1 MRITFK
7 QILCIF
13 ASIIIGAVIIVQFLP
28 KPKLSF
34 SDKQELFRTIEKLN
48 SELPRKIGTIGQL
61 DCVTYDSDVITYHFI
76 NFGDSLIDTFYED
89 NHNEVREIMKYGVIT
104 LNGQHNAGDNL
115 AKLLDSKGLIMRIE
129 LKTPSNKIFQWNY
142 TGKDILDFMKSISVT
157 PTEALCT
164 IIDTHIK
171 LANLS
176 LPMESNNL
184 GCINTIVTNSIGSTM
199 GQGEKLLKILHDGN
213 SVVFIC
219 ETNEQETSIPEIR
232 EYLSN
237 PLFVQNYATLLSKDA
252 DMMEFMNLLVLS
264 HSNLI
269 YRLKNVEST
278 DSVDITI
285 PYVILKNNCNH
296 QLRNQL

>member
-1 MRITFK
+1 MQISFK
-7 QILCIF
+7 QILYIF
-13 ASIIIGAVIIVQFLP
+13 ASIIIGAIIIMQFLP
-28 KPKLSF
+28 KPKMSF
-34 SDKQELFRTIEKLN
+34 SDKQELIKTIEKLN
-48 SELPRKIGTIGQL
+48 TELPRKIGTIGQL
-61 DCVTYDSDVITYHFI
+61 DCITYESDVITYHFT

-89 NHNEVREIMKYGVIT
+89 NHSEVGEIMKYGVIT

-115 AKLLDSKGLIMRIE
+115 SKLLDSKGLIMRIE
-129 LKTPSNKIFQWNY
+129 FKTPSNKIFQWNY
-142 TGKDILDFMKSISVT
+142 TGKDILNFMKSIRIS

-176 LPMESNNL
+176 LPMESNYL
-184 GCINTIVTNSIGSTM
+184 GCVNTIVTNSIGSTM

-219 ETNEQETSIPEIR
+219 ETNEQETSIHEIR

-269 YRLKNVEST
+269 YRLKNVEYT

-285 PYVILKNNCNH
+285 PYAILYNNCNH

>member
-1 MRITFK
+1 MQISFK
-7 QILCIF
+7 QVLCIF

-28 KPKLSF
+28 KPKMSF
-34 SDKQELFRTIEKLN
+34 SDKQELFRTIKKLN
-48 SELPRKIGTIGQL
+48 TELPRKIGTIGQL
-61 DCVTYDSDVITYHFI
+61 DCVTYDSDVITYHFT

-89 NHNEVREIMKYGVIT
+89 NYNEVGEIMKYGVIT
-104 LNGQHNAGDNL
+104 LNGQHNSGDNL

-129 LKTPSNKIFQWNY
+129 FKTPSNKIFQWNY
-142 TGKDILDFMKSISVT
+142 TGKDIMDFIKSISVT

-184 GCINTIVTNSIGSTM
+184 GCVNTIVTNSIVSTM
-199 GQGEKLLKILHDGN
+199 GQDEKLLKILHDGN
-213 SVVFIC
+213 NVVFVY
-219 ETNEQETSIPEIR
+219 ETNGQETSIPEIR

-237 PLFVQNYATLLSKDA
+237 PSFVLNYATLLSEDA
-252 DMMEFMNLLVLS
+252 DMMEFMNMLVLS

-269 YRLKNVEST
+269 YRMKNIGST
-278 DSVDITI
+278 DSVDVTI

>member
-1 MRITFK
+1 MQTSFK

-13 ASIIIGAVIIVQFLP
+13 ASIIIGAIIIVQLLP

-34 SDKQELFRTIEKLN
+34 SDKQELHRTIEKLN

-61 DCVTYDSDVITYHFI
+61 DCVTYDANVITYHFT
-76 NFGDSLIDTFYED
+76 NFGDSSINSFYED
-89 NHNEVREIMKYGVIT
+89 NYNEIGEIMKYGAIT
-104 LNGQHNAGDNL
+104 LNGQNNAGDNL
-115 AKLLDSKGLIMRIE
+115 AKLLDSKELIMRIE
-129 LKTPSNKIFQWNY
+129 FKTPSNKIFQWNY
-142 TGKDILDFMKSISVT
+142 TGKDILEFMKSIRIS

-176 LPMESNNL
+176 LPMESNYL
-184 GCINTIVTNSIGSTM
+184 GCVNTIITNSIGSAM
-199 GQGEKLLKILHDGN
+199 ERGENLLKILYDGN
-213 SVVFIC
+213 SVVFVC

-232 EYLSN
+232 EYLNN
-237 PLFVQNYATLLSKDA
+237 PFFIDNFATLLSEDA
-252 DMMEFMNLLVLS
+252 DMLEFMNMLVLS
-264 HSNLI
+264 HSNLT
-269 YRLKNVEST
+269 YRMKNVTST
-278 DSVDITI
+278 DSIDVII